1 MTTTPNAYEEKQER
15 RRERLLERAD
25 NADREASQRLGTAQ
39 RMASVIPFGQPI
51 LVGHHSETR
60 DRNYRRKIR
69 NNYDKSRE
77 ASEKAKRL
85 HDRAASV
92 GKGGISSDDP
102 EAVKKLVAKI
112 ETAEKLQ
119 GFMKR
124 CNAAIRKRK
133 KDGGAAF
140 AAICDEHN
148 LGPDTRADLL
158 KPDSAGRI
166 GFAPYQLSN
175 NNANIRRMKRRVEAL
190 RAQAQDET
198 TEQTIGPVRIVEN
211 TEENRLQLFFP
222 GKPSAEFR
230 RELKRSGFRW
240 SRYQG
245 CRQRHRSHGATYWG
259 RILAEKFNK
268 KEATNGDA

>member
-140 AAICDEHN
+140 ATICDEHN

-158 KPDSAGRI
+158 KPDYAGRI

-190 RAQAQDET
+190 RAQAQERERIRKSADATPEKSPGS
-198 TEQTIGPVRIVEN
+198 EKGEMVQANDGHRVR
-211 TEENRLQLFFP
+211 
-222 GKPSAEFR
+222 
-230 RELKRSGFRW
+230 
-240 SRYQG
+240 
-245 CRQRHRSHGATYWG
+245 RSHRG
-259 RILAEKFNK
+259 
-268 KEATNGDA
+268 GDRGGEPRTQPKTET

>member
-102 EAVKKLVAKI
+102 GGRQEAGRQDRGRQ
-112 ETAEKLQ
+112 EKLQ

-133 KDGGAAF
+133 KDHGAAF

-222 GKPSAEFR
+222 GQPSDPNSAASSSAPGSAGPAIR
-230 RELKRSGFRW
+230 AAW
-240 SRYQG
+240 
-245 CRQRHRSHGATYWG
+245 QRHRSHGATYWG
-259 RILAEKFNK
+259 RELAEQYA
-268 KEATNGDA
+268 KEETAA